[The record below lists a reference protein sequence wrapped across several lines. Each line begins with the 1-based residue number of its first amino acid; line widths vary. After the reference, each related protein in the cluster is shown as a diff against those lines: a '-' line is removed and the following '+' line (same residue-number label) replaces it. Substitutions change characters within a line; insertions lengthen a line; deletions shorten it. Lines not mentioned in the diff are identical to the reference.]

1 MGTPI
6 SKSAGAVVMNAQVM
20 PGRSP
25 ALRWQCQDAPRKIT
39 AAPCG
44 KMLRFD
50 LERMKGIE
58 R

>member
-25 ALRWQCQDAPRKIT
+25 ALRWQCQDAPTNDVPAK
-39 AAPCG
+39 
-44 KMLRFD
+44 K
-50 LERMKGIE
+50 
-58 R
+58 